1 MVRWAEVAMSVEAKD
16 LRILKTDYTHRVRSV
31 ADRVSRLERRVDWLE
46 KLLWM
51 SAGAVI
57 SWLANMVIRSV

>member
-1 MVRWAEVAMSVEAKD
+1 MTVEAKD
-16 LRILKTDYTHRVRSV
+16 LRNIKTDYTHRVRAV
-31 ADRVSRLERRVDWLE
+31 ADRVSRLEKRVDWLE

-57 SWLANMVIRSV
+57 SWLVSIAIRSL

>member
-1 MVRWAEVAMSVEAKD
+1 MTVEAKD
-16 LRILKTDYTHRVRSV
+16 LKNIKTDYTHRVRAV
-31 ADRVSRLERRVDWLE
+31 TDRVSRLEKRVDWLE

-57 SWLANMVIRSV
+57 SWLVSIAIRSL